1 MEYSLNRIIKDAL
14 IQEANEYTG
23 LKDIFQNIRQEAV
36 KNKKKSNWVKNNSFL
51 SLSSRRI
58 ILSTLGCI
66 LITFV
71 LLFTFS
77 SNVRSLAADTIERI
91 FILVQE
97 DNETNIVEK
106 PVDEIDFTY
115 TCSNRTFL
123 SEKELEQKLGYP
135 VHFPK
140 TLYGEYTLEYKSL
153 NVTLGQ
159 KIKRAVYQ
167 EKNMEMT
174 MSNALEDD
182 TELEKLME
190 YDAYRSISASYK
202 KQNGSRI
209 SICIEPMTEAYIV
222 DEIDKYYRVEVV
234 KINNLNGRWVK
245 NKYPEYEEKIKNN
258 AVIID
263 RSKPPVRITDTNS
276 LMWET
281 EDAVYHLEAYKNHSI
296 SKKEAVKIA
305 ESFQKEQ

>member
-1 MEYSLNRIIKDAL
+1 MEHNLNGIIKDAL

-23 LKDIFQNIRQEAV
+23 LKDIFQSIRQEAV
-36 KNKKKSNWVKNNSFL
+36 KNKKKLNNSFP
-51 SLSSRRI
+51 SFSSRKI
-58 ILSTLGCI
+58 ILSALGCI
-66 LITFV
+66 FITFV

-77 SNVRSLAADTIERI
+77 GNVRSLAADTIERI
-91 FILVQE
+91 FILVQA
-97 DNETNIVEK
+97 DGETNIVEK

-135 VHFPK
+135 VHFPE
-140 TLYGEYTLEYKSL
+140 TLYGDYTLEYKNL
-153 NVTLGQ
+153 NITLGQ
-159 KIKRAVYQ
+159 KIKRSVYQ

-182 TELEKLME
+182 TELEKLLE

-209 SICIEPMTEAYIV
+209 SVYIEPMPEAYSV
-222 DEIDKYYRVEVV
+222 DEIDKYYRVEAV
-234 KINNLNGRWVK
+234 KIDNLNGRWVK
-245 NKYPEYEEKIKNN
+245 YKYPEYEEKIKNN

-263 RSKPPVRITDTNS
+263 RSKPPVRIMDANS

-296 SKKEAVKIA
+296 SKMEAVKIA
-305 ESFQKEQ
+305 ESFLNKQ